1 MILPLCARCET
12 CIFFNRFV
20 PTSVADFEPDHP
32 ALIDDTEAALAMP
45 SLATTT
51 DPDMH
56 EYGKCVRNP
65 PQFFS
70 ASLEGEWPVI
80 HRSRVC
86 GEYRPNGCQN

>member
-12 CIFFNRFV
+12 CMFFNRFA
-20 PTSVADFEPDHP
+20 PSSLADFEPDQP
-32 ALIDDTEAALAMP
+32 ALIDDSEAALAMP
-45 SLATTT
+45 ALATTA
-51 DPDMH
+51 DPQMR

-80 HRSRVC
+80 HKSCVC
-86 GEYRPNGCQN
+86 GEYRPNGSQN

>member
-1 MILPLCARCET
+1 
-12 CIFFNRFV
+12 
-20 PTSVADFEPDHP
+20 
-32 ALIDDTEAALAMP
+32 
-45 SLATTT
+45 
-51 DPDMH
+51 MH

-86 GEYRPNGCQN
+86 GEYRPNGSQN

>member
-1 MILPLCARCET
+1 MIIPVCARCATCVFFHRFTET
-12 CIFFNRFV
+12 AAGQIE
-20 PTSVADFEPDHP
+20 SY
-32 ALIDDTEAALAMP
+32 ALLDDSEAALAVP

-70 ASLEGEWPVI
+70 ASLEGKWPVI

-86 GEYRPNGCQN
+86 GEYRPNGSQN